1 MKKLFGILSIVVI
14 LIDVNIIIN
23 LLLNK
28 KYVVG
33 ELSLITERPRIE
45 NNLEIIMNDYNGVV
59 YILGV
64 NILLVLIL
72 VIALIK
78 KN

>member
-33 ELSLITERPRIE
+33 ELSLITERPCIE
-45 NNLEIIMNDYNGVV
+45 NNLEIIMNDYNGVA
-59 YILGV
+59 YILGL

>member
-45 NNLEIIMNDYNGVV
+45 NNLEIIMSDYNGVA
-59 YILGV
+59 YIWGL
-64 NILLVLIL
+64 NIFF
-72 VIALIK
+72 
-78 KN
+78 NFSDCFN